1 MSTTDLGKLKKV
13 QTSFLTLPFAQSNFR
28 WLEVRRFVIPAL
40 LGLLALGCARSRP
53 QAAAAPPAPAV
64 QFVSEWGMKGDEP
77 GQFDDPVGPA
87 IDVDRRVYFADRAA
101 RFVQKFD
108 LRGTPLLSFENA
120 AARGASAIAVDSGG
134 AIYVADARAGA
145 IQVFFPEGPL
155 LRVLR
160 VAPQRNLEGPFG
172 FSVDADGRAYVPDA
186 AEARIQ
192 VLSSSGRMERSW
204 RLPFAAR
211 NAAGRPIAVIAG
223 PDGFVYVC
231 DAGTARIVKF
241 TAGGEQVAAWQDTG
255 GPGVALLGLAV
266 ASKYVFALRAASP
279 HLQVWTTDGHL
290 VLTDDL
296 GGRLNASTP
305 AKLSF
310 AVDPH
315 GDMIVL
321 DSGVPR
327 VLQFSIHLDSL

>member
-1 MSTTDLGKLKKV
+1 MPRLRELKKV
-13 QTSFLTLPFAQSNFR
+13 QTSPLRSHFAQSNSR
-28 WLEVRRFVIPAL
+28 WLEVRRLVIPAV
-40 LGLLALGCARSRP
+40 LGLFAVGCAHSRP
-53 QAAAAPPAPAV
+53 QAAAAPQAPPV
-64 QFVSEWGMKGDEP
+64 QFVSEWGMKGDGP

-87 IDVDRRVYFADRAA
+87 IDVDQRVYFADRAA

-108 LRGTPLLSFENA
+108 LRGTPLLSFEND

-172 FSVDADGRAYVPDA
+172 FSVAADGRAYVPDP

-192 VLSSSGRMERSW
+192 VLSSNGRMERTW
-204 RLPFAAR
+204 RLPFSAR
-211 NAAGRPIAVIAG
+211 NAAGRPIAAIAG
-223 PDGFVYVC
+223 SDGFVYVC

-241 TAGGEQVAAWQDTG
+241 TSSGEQAAAWQDPE
-255 GPGVALLGLAV
+255 GPEVALLGLAV
-266 ASKYVFALRAASP
+266 ASKYVFVLRAANP
-279 HLQVWTTDGHL
+279 HLQIWTTDGHS

-296 GGRLNASTP
+296 GGRLNASSP

-310 AVDPH
+310 AVDPR

>member
-1 MSTTDLGKLKKV
+1 ML
-13 QTSFLTLPFAQSNFR
+13 FPRSNFCR
-28 WLEVRRFVIPAL
+28 LKILRFFIPS
-40 LGLLALGCARSRP
+40 LLALLTLGCSRSRP
-53 QAAAAPPAPAV
+53 QAAPAPQV
-64 QFVSEWGMKGDEP
+64 PPVEFVSQWGMRGDEP
-77 GQFDDPVGPA
+77 GQLDDPVGPA

-160 VAPQRNLEGPFG
+160 VAPQHNLEGPFG
-172 FSVDADGRAYVPDA
+172 FSLDSDGRAYVPDA

-192 VLSSSGRMERSW
+192 VLGSNGRVERIW
-204 RLPFAAR
+204 RLPLATGSP
-211 NAAGRPIAVIAG
+211 AGRPIAAIAG

-231 DAGTARIVKF
+231 DAATARIVKF
-241 TAGGEQVAAWQDTG
+241 TSTGEQVAAWQDPG
-255 GPGVALLGLAV
+255 GPGAVLLGLAV
-266 ASKYVFALRAASP
+266 ASKYVFVLRAASP
-279 HLQVWTTDGHL
+279 HLQIWTTDGHP

-296 GGRLNASTP
+296 GGRLGASSP

-310 AVDPH
+310 AVDPR
-315 GDMIVL
+315 GDMVVL

-327 VLQFSIHLDSL
+327 VLQFSIHLDFP

>member
-1 MSTTDLGKLKKV
+1 
-13 QTSFLTLPFAQSNFR
+13 
-28 WLEVRRFVIPAL
+28 
-40 LGLLALGCARSRP
+40 
-53 QAAAAPPAPAV
+53 
-64 QFVSEWGMKGDEP
+64 MKGDEP
-77 GQFDDPVGPA
+77 GQFDDPVGPS

-160 VAPQRNLEGPFG
+160 VAPQRNLEGSFG
-172 FSVDADGRAYVPDA
+172 FSVDADGRAYVPDP

-192 VLSSSGRMERSW
+192 VLSSSGRMERAW
-204 RLPFAAR
+204 RVPFAAG
-211 NAAGRPIAVIAG
+211 NAAGRPIAAIAG
-223 PDGFVYVC
+223 RDGFVYVC

-241 TAGGEQVAAWQDTG
+241 TATGEQVAAWQDPE

-266 ASKYVFALRAASP
+266 ASKYVFVLRAVSP
-279 HLQVWTTDGHL
+279 HLQIWTTDGHP

-310 AVDPH
+310 AVDSR

-327 VLQFSIHLDSL
+327 VLQFSIHLDFP